1 MTKNELITIISF
13 LTQTLDGDSDF
24 SDSISAISSLSLNN
38 QLKRKKKR
46 SERWRT
52 NSRRAS
58 ANALIIMKVRI
69 NIHINTFLYTSMYK
83 RCSGEH
89 EQIGVMHYFNCI
101 QVIQQLTKQDCPGLQ
116 TLSMAVNEIN
126 IPLLASVQWDKARSL
141 ILTLWIKI

>member
-1 MTKNELITIISF
+1 MTKNEVITIISF

-38 QLKRKKKR
+38 QLKRKQKR

-69 NIHINTFLYTSMYK
+69 NIHIYTFLYTAMYK
-83 RCSGEH
+83 RCSGYF
-89 EQIGVMHYFNCI
+89 HYM
-101 QVIQQLTKQDCPGLQ
+101 QVIQQLSKQYFPGFQ

-126 IPLLASVQWDKARSL
+126 IPLLASAQWDKDIYLFHWSS
-141 ILTLWIKI
+141 